1 MSNFYGSVQFYT
13 SPEVY
18 ATIGMV
24 SKKMLDNTSSK
35 MVLSSIHLDFQP
47 VAPSYIFQIF
57 LRIAIQNQIGIAKR
71 VIIDKIIQLRPL
83 RHGHIQRILDSG
95 AHVIRCCRRGIA
107 G

>member
-24 SKKMLDNTSSK
+24 SKKKKMLDNTSSK

-57 LRIAIQNQIGIAKR
+57 LRIAVQNQVCIAKR
-71 VIIDKIIQLRPL
+71 VIVDEII
-83 RHGHIQRILDSG
+83 
-95 AHVIRCCRRGIA
+95 
-107 G
+107 

>member
-24 SKKMLDNTSSK
+24 SKKKKMLDNTSSK

-57 LRIAIQNQIGIAKR
+57 LRIAIQNQIRVAQR
-71 VIIDKIIQLRPL
+71 VIVDEIIQF
-83 RHGHIQRILDSG
+83 
-95 AHVIRCCRRGIA
+95 
-107 G
+107 

>member
-57 LRIAIQNQIGIAKR
+57 LRIAIQNQIGITKW
-71 VIIDKIIQLRPL
+71 VIINEVVQL
-83 RHGHIQRILDSG
+83 
-95 AHVIRCCRRGIA
+95 
-107 G
+107 

>member
-47 VAPSYIFQIF
+47 VAPGYVFQIF
-57 LRIAIQNQIGIAKR
+57 LRVTIQNQISIAQR
-71 VIIDKIIQLRPL
+71 VIIDEI
-83 RHGHIQRILDSG
+83 
-95 AHVIRCCRRGIA
+95 V
-107 G
+107 

>member
-47 VAPSYIFQIF
+47 VAPSYILQILLWF
-57 LRIAIQNQIGIAKR
+57 AVQNQVCIAKR
-71 VIIDKIIQLRPL
+71 VIVDEII
-83 RHGHIQRILDSG
+83 
-95 AHVIRCCRRGIA
+95 
-107 G
+107 

>member
-18 ATIGMV
+18 ATLGMV

-57 LRIAIQNQIGIAKR
+57 LRIAIQNQIRVAQR
-71 VIIDKIIQLRPL
+71 VIVDEIIQF
-83 RHGHIQRILDSG
+83 
-95 AHVIRCCRRGIA
+95 
-107 G
+107 

>member
-57 LRIAIQNQIGIAKR
+57 LRIAVQDQLCIRQR
-71 VIIDKIIQLRPL
+71 VIVDKVVQL
-83 RHGHIQRILDSG
+83 
-95 AHVIRCCRRGIA
+95 
-107 G
+107 

>member
-1 MSNFYGSVQFYT
+1 MSTFYGSVQIYT

-47 VAPSYIFQIF
+47 VAPGCVFQVF
-57 LRIAIQNQIGIAKR
+57 LWITVQNQICIA
-71 VIIDKIIQLRPL
+71 
-83 RHGHIQRILDSG
+83 
-95 AHVIRCCRRGIA
+95 
-107 G
+107 

>member
-24 SKKMLDNTSSK
+24 SQKMLDNTSSK

-47 VAPSYIFQIF
+47 VAPSYIFQVF
-57 LRIAIQNQIGIAKR
+57 LRVAVQNQFCIRQR
-71 VIIDKIIQLRPL
+71 VVVNKII
-83 RHGHIQRILDSG
+83 
-95 AHVIRCCRRGIA
+95 
-107 G
+107 

>member
-47 VAPSYIFQIF
+47 VAPGYVFQIP
-57 LRIAIQNQIGIAKR
+57 LRLAIQNQFGIR
-71 VIIDKIIQLRPL
+71 QWVIVDEIIQF
-83 RHGHIQRILDSG
+83 
-95 AHVIRCCRRGIA
+95 
-107 G
+107 

>member
-24 SKKMLDNTSSK
+24 SKKKKKMLDITSSK

-57 LRIAIQNQIGIAKR
+57 LRIAIQNQIR
-71 VIIDKIIQLRPL
+71 VA
-83 RHGHIQRILDSG
+83 QRIIVDE
-95 AHVIRCCRRGIA
+95 VIQF
-107 G
+107 

>member
-1 MSNFYGSVQFYT
+1 MDRFNFYT

-57 LRIAIQNQIGIAKR
+57 LRIAIQNQIYIMPFFSAYA
-71 VIIDKIIQLRPL
+71 V
-83 RHGHIQRILDSG
+83 HSRIWPSTDSS
-95 AHVIRCCRRGIA
+95 R
-107 G
+107 

>member
-1 MSNFYGSVQFYT
+1 MSTFYGSVQFYT

-18 ATIGMV
+18 TTIGTV

-47 VAPSYIFQIF
+47 VAPSYVFQIF

-71 VIIDKIIQLRPL
+71 VFVDEIVQF
-83 RHGHIQRILDSG
+83 
-95 AHVIRCCRRGIA
+95 
-107 G
+107 

>member
-57 LRIAIQNQIGIAKR
+57 LRITVQDQLSIRQR
-71 VIIDKIIQLRPL
+71 VIVDEVVQF
-83 RHGHIQRILDSG
+83 
-95 AHVIRCCRRGIA
+95 
-107 G
+107 

>member
-18 ATIGMV
+18 ATSGMV

-57 LRIAIQNQIGIAKR
+57 LRITIQNQIGIAQW
-71 VIIDKIIQLRPL
+71 IIVDEVVQL
-83 RHGHIQRILDSG
+83 
-95 AHVIRCCRRGIA
+95 
-107 G
+107 